1 MEKSQQVHKIQPELE
16 LTFPCDM
23 PMKVIGLNI
32 LEFEDTIFEIIERRD
47 LRVAKEDVTS
57 VLSRNETY
65 RSMSFHFFA
74 ESREQVDDLYREL
87 TSNQYVKWVL

>member
-1 MEKSQQVHKIQPELE
+1 MEKNQQIHKIQPETA

-32 LEFEDTIFEIIERRD
+32 SEFENTIFEIIERRD
-47 LRVAKEDVTS
+47 LRIAKEDVTS
-57 VLSRNETY
+57 ILSRNETY

-74 ESREQVDDLYREL
+74 ENREQVDDLYREL